1 MRPRVQVAEI
11 YLRASTIAV
20 VVVKRLRV
28 VAFREAIY
36 LIVQSG
42 SIIRVSYREDLDE
55 SRKSEFDKVRAKDR
69 VIRLY
74 EDIAIG
80 LIGRVA
86 NYSPTAR
93 SLTTYSLSARS
104 LAAAIG
110 SYYSSTA
117 Y

>member
-1 MRPRVQVAEI
+1 MRPRVQAAEI

-28 VAFREAIY
+28 VAFRKAIY
-36 LIVQSG
+36 LIVQSV
-42 SIIRVSYREDLDE
+42 SIIRISYREDLDE
-55 SRKSEFDKVRAKDR
+55 SRKSEFNKVRAEDR
-69 VIRLY
+69 VVRLR
-74 EDIAIG
+74 EDIATG
-80 LIGRVA
+80 LVGRVA
-86 NYSPTAR
+86 NYSPTTR
-93 SLTTYSLSARS
+93 SLTARSLSARS